1 MSEEII
7 IASDHA
13 GFELKEKLEA
23 ELSRM
28 GFAVRDLGTNS
39 DDSTDYADYAHPL
52 AREVSEGKVK
62 RGVLLCGTGLGMS
75 YVANRY
81 PNVRAAVSWS
91 PEVAALARGHNDA
104 NVLVL
109 PARFLSDDEA
119 LKILRTWLETPFEGG
134 RHERRVVKI
143 ENRSASQAQGT
154 RPPSSKGGGSKPG
167 ASAAQSKS
175 KTPRPKP

>member
-1 MSEEII
+1 MSETIL

-13 GFELKEKLEA
+13 GFELKEKLEN
-23 ELSRM
+23 ELKKL

-39 DDSTDYADYAHPL
+39 GESTDYADYAHPL
-52 AREVSEGKVK
+52 AKEVSEGRAK

-81 PNVRAAVSWS
+81 PNVRAAVTWS
-91 PEVAALARGHNDA
+91 PEVAQLARSHNDA

-109 PARFLSDDEA
+109 PARFVDDEQA
-119 LKILRTWLETPFEGG
+119 VQILHTWLETPFEGG

-143 ENRSASQAQGT
+143 E
-154 RPPSSKGGGSKPG
+154 
-167 ASAAQSKS
+167 KS
-175 KTPRPKP
+175 